1 MQFDVDLPESILP
14 IPLSGSSSAND
25 RARALDIPAI
35 LRLITLENLAE
46 ELMINR
52 AMANRAARRI

>member
-1 MQFDVDLPESILP
+1 LMQFDVDLPESILP

-35 LRLITLENLAE
+35 LQTDHA
-46 ELMINR
+46 
-52 AMANRAARRI
+52 